1 MAEDQ
6 YSVLGK
12 APDPEELKKLSRNDA
27 HLTIKKLCAGYGKME
42 ILHKFEKERISK
54 AGGF

>member
-42 ILHKFEKERISK
+42 I
-54 AGGF
+54 